1 MVAEIAPA
9 PALETDELWRLTME
23 HSPVGMAIV
32 SPTGGFMTANVAL
45 CEMLGHD
52 ADVLITK
59 SFQDITHPDDLDA
72 DLRLFEQTLA
82 GEISSYR
89 ITKRYLRADGSIL
102 VGDLSV
108 ALLRDPLGTPIH
120 FISQIVDLSERQA
133 FVERLD
139 AAEAAADAERRTAQ
153 AIFEG
158 VAVGLL
164 QIDATGRY
172 LATNGRHREFL
183 ELAFPDGHL
192 GQAGQT
198 GFAYDVDQ
206 QPLERD
212 DMPSVRAASGEEFDD
227 LRLWVGE
234 DPHSRRA
241 LSVSARRVLDRTG
254 ELAGAVLAYHDVTD
268 LVRAMGVK
276 DEFVSTIS
284 HELRTPLTA
293 ALAYL
298 ELLDES
304 TDVSAEGRQQVTAAR
319 RNMLRLSH
327 LVADLLFTTRVSAG
341 SPLVDPYRV
350 DLAVMLCEAVDAASL
365 DADGSGRADRRAGCP
380 DALPAVADG
389 MRLRQ
394 VFDNLLDNAI
404 AYSSPGGVVT
414 VDLGER
420 RGARRAD
427 GDRRGHRHRRRRA
440 GAGVRPLL
448 PRRARPPAPRARHR
462 PGPHD
467 RAQHRRGPRR
477 RGVAGEHRSAR
488 APASACCCPAEPC
501 LGDPSGRDGPP
512 VARTAHRRR
521 PRRRS

>member
-1 MVAEIAPA
+1 MVAEMAPA

-32 SPTGGFMTANVAL
+32 SPSGGFVTANVAL
-45 CEMLGHD
+45 CDMLGHD
-52 ADVLITK
+52 ADVLATL
-59 SFQDITHPDDLDA
+59 SFQDITHPDDLDT
-72 DLRLFEQTLA
+72 DLRLFAQTLA

-89 ITKRYLRADGSIL
+89 ITKRYLRADGGIL

-108 ALLRDPLGTPIH
+108 ALLRDPMGTPIH

-133 FVERLD
+133 FVDRLD
-139 AAEAAADAERRTAQ
+139 AAEAAADADRRTAQ
-153 AIFEG
+153 AVFEG

-164 QIDATGRY
+164 QIDAQGRY
-172 LATNGRHREFL
+172 VATNGRHREFL
-183 ELAFPDGHL
+183 DLAFPHGHHGRA
-192 GQAGQT
+192 GQA
-198 GFAYDVDQ
+198 GFAYDADQ
-206 QPLERD
+206 QLLARA
-212 DMPSVRAASGEEFDD
+212 DMPSVRATRGEEFDD
-227 LRLWVGE
+227 VRLWVGE

-241 LSVSARRVLDRTG
+241 LSVSARRLLDRSG
-254 ELAGAVLAYHDVTD
+254 ELTGAVLAYHDVTD

-304 TDVSAEGRQQVTAAR
+304 TDVTPEGHQQVTAAR

-350 DLAVMLCEAVDAASL
+350 DLAVLLCEAVDAASL
-365 DADGSGRADRRAGCP
+365 DADSRGVRISASVP

-394 VFDNLLDNAI
+394 VFDNLLCNAI
-404 AYSSPGGVVT
+404 AYSHEGCVVT
-414 VDLGER
+414 VDLAVRAEHVVLTVTDEGTGIDASEVEQVFDRFYRGEN
-420 RGARRAD
+420 ARRRQVSGTGLGLTIVRSIVEAH
-427 GDRRGHRHRRRRA
+427 G
-440 GAGVRPLL
+440 GVVSLESTLGEGTSVCVLL
-448 PRRARPPAPRARHR
+448 PR
-462 PGPHD
+462 
-467 RAQHRRGPRR
+467 
-477 RGVAGEHRSAR
+477 
-488 APASACCCPAEPC
+488 
-501 LGDPSGRDGPP
+501 
-512 VARTAHRRR
+512 
-521 PRRRS
+521 

>member
-1 MVAEIAPA
+1 M
-9 PALETDELWRLTME
+9 
-23 HSPVGMAIV
+23 
-32 SPTGGFMTANVAL
+32 
-45 CEMLGHD
+45 
-52 ADVLITK
+52 LITK

-133 FVERLD
+133 FVDRLD

-164 QIDATGRY
+164 QIDAGGRY
-172 LATNGRHREFL
+172 LATNSRHRSSSSSPSPT
-183 ELAFPDGHL
+183 ATTGRPGRPVSPTTSTSSRSSATRCRRCGPRPARSSTTYDCGW
-192 GQAGQT
+192 GRTPTRAGRCRS
-198 GFAYDVDQ
+198 
-206 QPLERD
+206 P
-212 DMPSVRAASGEEFDD
+212 RAG
-227 LRLWVGE
+227 
-234 DPHSRRA
+234 
-241 LSVSARRVLDRTG
+241 VLDRTG

-304 TDVSAEGRQQVTAAR
+304 TDVSAEGHQQVTAAR

-350 DLAVMLCEAVDAASL
+350 DLAVLLCEAVDAASL
-365 DADGSGRADRRAGCP
+365 DADGRGVRIVSRVP

-404 AYSSPGGVVT
+404 AYSPSGGVVT
-414 VDLGER
+414 VDLGQR
-420 RGARRAD
+420 
-427 GDRRGHRHRRRRA
+427 
-440 GAGVRPLL
+440 
-448 PRRARPPAPRARHR
+448 
-462 PGPHD
+462 
-467 RAQHRRGPRR
+467 Q
-477 RGVAGEHRSAR
+477 EHS
-488 APASACCCPAEPC
+488 C
-501 LGDPSGRDGPP
+501 
-512 VARTAHRRR
+512 
-521 PRRRS
+521 

>member
-1 MVAEIAPA
+1 MVAEFAPSPA
-9 PALETDELWRLTME
+9 TALETDELWRLTME
-23 HSPVGMAIV
+23 HSPVGMAII

-108 ALLRDPLGTPIH
+108 ALLRDPRGAPIH
-120 FISQIVDLSERQA
+120 FISQVVDLSERQA
-133 FVERLD
+133 FVDRLD

-164 QIDATGRY
+164 QIDAEGRY
-172 LATNGRHREFL
+172 VAMNGRHREFL
-183 ELAFPDGHL
+183 ELAFPEGHL
-192 GQAGQT
+192 GRAGQT

-206 QPLERD
+206 QPLARD
-212 DMPSVRAASGEEFDD
+212 DMPSVRAARGEEFDD

-304 TDVSAEGRQQVTAAR
+304 TDVSPEGHQQVTAAR

-327 LVADLLFTTRVSAG
+327 LVADLLFTTRASSG

-350 DLAVMLCEAVDAASL
+350 DLAVVLCEAVDAASL
-365 DADGSGRADRRAGCP
+365 DADSRGVRINARVP
-380 DALPAVADG
+380 DGLPAVADG

-420 RGARRAD
+420 EERLVLTVTDEGTGIDAADVDQVFGRFYRGANA
-427 GDRRGHRHRRRRA
+427 RRRQVSGTGLGLTIVRSIVEA
-440 GAGVRPLL
+440 HGGVVSLESTPGEGTSVCVLL
-448 PRRARPPAPRARHR
+448 PR
-462 PGPHD
+462 
-467 RAQHRRGPRR
+467 
-477 RGVAGEHRSAR
+477 
-488 APASACCCPAEPC
+488 
-501 LGDPSGRDGPP
+501 
-512 VARTAHRRR
+512 
-521 PRRRS
+521 